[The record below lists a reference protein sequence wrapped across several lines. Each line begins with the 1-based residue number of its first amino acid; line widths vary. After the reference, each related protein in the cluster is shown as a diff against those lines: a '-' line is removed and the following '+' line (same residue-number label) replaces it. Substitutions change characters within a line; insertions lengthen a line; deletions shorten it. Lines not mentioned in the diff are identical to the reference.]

1 MPCRSEYMEA
11 NDSEKELSKVL
22 GLLDE
27 LETKKLPENFGTG
40 YDSRVYNKYFTKKY
54 IDRRTAELCSKLQK
68 IDVTQYSLEMQM
80 WWRNHQELDKK
91 RVEEKIQKAKEE
103 KDKEALIAKLTPY
116 EKKLLKL

>member
-1 MPCRSEYMEA
+1 MEA

-80 WWRNHQELDKK
+80 WWRDH
-91 RVEEKIQKAKEE
+91 QKADEERLQKEIE
-103 KDKEALIAKLTPY
+103 SLKTQDDITIALSKLTDY
-116 EKKLLKL
+116 ERKLLGF